1 MRDRDRERATHSGL
15 PGPASR
21 MLGRPETPMQIPAEA
36 ASDVDTR
43 KDHRGPSLRHTS
55 FSGQRMDRRSDPH
68 NESRR
73 LAVAALVALLVHVV
87 LLFIP
92 LPVKRAEVQ
101 QRPITVEL
109 ELLRIAEPVVPIPA
123 VPPLPA
129 VDPVEETA
137 PAEAA
142 TPMPRPVAAAPPE
155 AVPDAKPVET
165 VETAPPKPRVIS
177 PDGRVL
183 LAPRL
188 DDSFD
193 ARPRDIAPTRRYE
206 NVAEM
211 YRAPAVQF
219 TTTRYASA
227 YVPYGH
233 AGQQAAFHYPLL
245 RVLGIFTPTSFLVLP
260 DWSPDR
266 DCLRHAEDVHLGEC
280 IDGGQTS
287 LRRLI
292 DRPLH
297 R

>member
-1 MRDRDRERATHSGL
+1 
-15 PGPASR
+15 
-21 MLGRPETPMQIPAEA
+21 
-36 ASDVDTR
+36 
-43 KDHRGPSLRHTS
+43 
-55 FSGQRMDRRSDPH
+55 MDRISDRH
-68 NESRR
+68 IESRR

-92 LPVKRAEVQ
+92 LPVKRAEVE

-123 VPPLPA
+123 LPPVPPI
-129 VDPVEETA
+129 DEEVSTA
-137 PAEAA
+137 E
-142 TPMPRPVAAAPPE
+142 PRPLPRPAAAAPPE
-155 AVPDAKPVET
+155 AAPDVTPVET
-165 VETAPPKPRVIS
+165 VEAAPPKPRVLA

-193 ARPRDIAPTRRYE
+193 ARPRDVAPTRRYD

-211 YRAPAVQF
+211 YRPPAVQF

-266 DCLRHAEDVHLGEC
+266 DCLRQAEDVHLGEC
-280 IDGGQTS
+280 VDGGQTS